1 VIEWN
6 SAGAKM
12 VGYSRYVRILIVG
25 KGIKPQTV
33 SRRVHTVDV
42 AITLATATAVGT
54 KPPSGAAS
62 EVLLEVPRQ

>member
-1 VIEWN
+1 
-6 SAGAKM
+6 M

-42 AITLATATAVGT
+42 AITLATAVGT